1 MLGVSLSLLSSTWA
15 RVLFLQNNSK
25 IHVRVFCMPL
35 GRNLHSCFI
44 VELLFLTP
52 CLFFPHSLTSLIN
65 NCLNLLFGTQEKP
78 GRLKPFSTNKQGTNG
93 RTFVPRKSPWGP
105 ARFSPPSSSVNFSV
119 LRGTGQDR
127 DGNRVLD
134 RGVDDKLCRG
144 A

>member
-1 MLGVSLSLLSSTWA
+1 MLGVSLSSPSSTWA

-35 GRNLHSCFI
+35 GRNLHS
-44 VELLFLTP
+44 VLLLNCCFLTL

-78 GRLKPFSTNKQGTNG
+78 GRLKPFSTNMQGTNR

-105 ARFSPPSSSVNFSV
+105 AWFQSPFFFHPE
-119 LRGTGQDR
+119 
-127 DGNRVLD
+127 GNRAGQG
-134 RGVDDKLCRG
+134 RE
-144 A
+144 